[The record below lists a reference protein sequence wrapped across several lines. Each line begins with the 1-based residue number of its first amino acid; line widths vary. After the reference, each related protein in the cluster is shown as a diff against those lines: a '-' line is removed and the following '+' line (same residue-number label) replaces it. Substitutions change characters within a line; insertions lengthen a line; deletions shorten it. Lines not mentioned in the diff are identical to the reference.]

1 MSATTEQ
8 ARLVVAAAGILDV
21 DGAERN
27 GILLEGS
34 ADMIAIGSRHWGEEV
49 AVIPVLVVAAYER
62 ALIDMGLNPQSI
74 ANKALKEAK
83 E

>member
-1 MSATTEQ
+1 MTPNEQ
-8 ARLVVAAAGILDV
+8 ARLVVAAGGIL
-21 DGAERN
+21 N
-27 GILLEGS
+27 N
-34 ADMIAIGSRHWGEEV
+34 V
-49 AVIPVLVVAAYER
+49 AVMPAPVVAAYER